1 LTLLNG
7 GSTGAGGFSL
17 SRFVL
22 RLVLLSA
29 GLVFAASLVVV
40 ATALLALWGVRY
52 LWARLTGKP
61 VAPMVFRVD
70 PRAGFGRVYR
80 GEARS
85 PFGAPRPRGGSNA
98 EAAADVT
105 DVVVK
110 DRP

>member
-1 LTLLNG
+1 MTLLNG
-7 GSTGAGGFSL
+7 GSTGAGFSL

-22 RLVLLSA
+22 RLVLLAA

-40 ATALLALWGVRY
+40 ATALLAMWGVRY

-70 PRAGFGRVYR
+70 PRAGFGRFYR

-85 PFGAPRPRGGSNA
+85 PFGARRPRGGSNA
-98 EAAADVT
+98 EAPADVT